1 MIILVFSGVFA
12 FVCLVGC
19 WLVGEQSLTT
29 KVVFTVLY
37 LASLGLLLLRGQDH
51 LFVVAQCFHVVVIGG
66 STFGAN
72 WLMRR
77 H

>member
-1 MIILVFSGVFA
+1 MIILVFTSVFA
-12 FVCLVGC
+12 FVCLAGC
-19 WLVGEQSLTT
+19 WLVGEQSLST

-37 LASLGLLLLRGQDH
+37 LATFGLLLLPQQDH

-66 STFGAN
+66 STFGTN